1 MALAARAAA
10 RGLLRR
16 RSPLA
21 ALQQDRS
28 QSGQPRRRA
37 ARQQDRSKSAQA
49 LAYEED
55 EDDEAPEITI
65 TRSGGAPK
73 PEPAPR
79 PIPSVKD
86 DAAVRAATQACFPV
100 RNDWTRAEVQAVFDQ
115 PLLELIRDA
124 GACHRAHWDSRDV
137 QQCTLLSIKTGGC
150 TEDCG
155 YCSQS
160 VRHKTHVKPTKQLP
174 VDEVVDAAKRAK
186 AAGSTR
192 FCMGAAWRELGGKK
206 KAFREIL
213 EMVSRVNAEGLE
225 VCATLGMLNPEQ
237 AKQLKEAGLHAYN
250 HNLDT
255 SREFYP
261 SVIKTRTYD
270 DRLNTIANVKA
281 AGLSVCSG
289 AILGLGEEDKD
300 RIGLLHELA
309 SLKGGHPESVPI
321 NALVAVEGTPIGD
334 SKATKVDVFEMVRM
348 IAAARVVLPKTMV
361 RLSAGRSEFSKGE
374 QALMFLAGSNS
385 IFNGDKLLTTPNPEF
400 GEDQALFALLGLEGL
415 KPNPLLEH
423 KAEGGHSAARVTV

>member
-1 MALAARAAA
+1 MALVTRAA

-16 RSPLA
+16 RAPLA
-21 ALQQDRS
+21 CLQQDRLKS
-28 QSGQPRRRA
+28 QA
-37 ARQQDRSKSAQA
+37 V
-49 LAYEED
+49 AYEEED
-55 EDDEAPEITI
+55 EDYAPEINV
-65 TRSGGAPK
+65 TRTRPEAPK
-73 PEPAPR
+73 PDRQPKPYR
-79 PIPSVKD
+79 SVAD
-86 DAAVRAATQACFPV
+86 DEAVRAATQACFPT
-100 RNDWTRAEVQAVFDQ
+100 RNDWTRAEVQAVYDQ

-174 VDEVVDAAKRAK
+174 VEEVVESARRAK

-192 FCMGAAWRELGGKK
+192 FCMGAAWRELGNKK

-270 DRLNTIANVKA
+270 DRLNTIQNVKD
-281 AGLSVCSG
+281 AGISVCSG
-289 AILGLGEEDKD
+289 GILGLGEEEKD

-334 SKATKVDVFEMVRM
+334 SGKAKRVDVFEMVRM
-348 IAAARVVLPKTMV
+348 IAAARIILPKTMV
-361 RLSAGRSEFSKGE
+361 RLSAGRLEFTQGE
-374 QALMFLAGSNS
+374 QALMFLAGANS

-400 GEDQALFALLGLEGL
+400 DSDTQLFELLGLEGL
-415 KPNPLLEH
+415 KPNPRLEH
-423 KAEGGHSAARVTV
+423 KAEGGHAAARA

>member
-1 MALAARAAA
+1 MALVTRAA

-16 RSPLA
+16 RAPLA
-21 ALQQDRS
+21 CLQQDRLKS
-28 QSGQPRRRA
+28 QA
-37 ARQQDRSKSAQA
+37 V
-49 LAYEED
+49 AYEEED
-55 EDDEAPEITI
+55 EDYAPEINV
-65 TRSGGAPK
+65 TRTRPEAPK
-73 PEPAPR
+73 PDRQPR
-79 PIPSVKD
+79 PYRSVAD
-86 DAAVRAATQACFPV
+86 DEAVRAATQACFPT
-100 RNDWTRAEVQAVFDQ
+100 RNDWTRAEVQAVYDQ

-174 VDEVVDAAKRAK
+174 VDEVVESARRAK

-192 FCMGAAWRELGGKK
+192 FCMGAAWRELGNKK

-237 AKQLKEAGLHAYN
+237 ARQLKEAGLHAYN

-270 DRLNTIANVKA
+270 DRLNTIQNVKD
-281 AGLSVCSG
+281 AGISVCSG
-289 AILGLGEEDKD
+289 GILGLGEEEKD

-334 SKATKVDVFEMVRM
+334 SGKAKRVDVFEMVRM
-348 IAAARVVLPKTMV
+348 IAAARIILPKTMV
-361 RLSAGRSEFSKGE
+361 RLSAGRLEFTQGE
-374 QALMFLAGSNS
+374 QALMFLAGANS

-400 GEDQALFALLGLEGL
+400 DSDTQLFELLGLEGL
-415 KPNPLLEH
+415 KPNPRLEH
-423 KAEGGHSAARVTV
+423 KAEGGHAAARA

>member
-1 MALAARAAA
+1 MALVTRAA

-16 RSPLA
+16 RAPLA
-21 ALQQDRS
+21 CLQQDRLKS
-28 QSGQPRRRA
+28 QA
-37 ARQQDRSKSAQA
+37 V
-49 LAYEED
+49 AYEEED
-55 EDDEAPEITI
+55 EDYAPEINV
-65 TRSGGAPK
+65 TRTRPEAPK
-73 PEPAPR
+73 PDRQPKPYR
-79 PIPSVKD
+79 SVAD
-86 DAAVRAATQACFPV
+86 DEAVRAATQACFPT
-100 RNDWTRAEVQAVFDQ
+100 RNDWTRAEVQAVYDQ

-174 VDEVVDAAKRAK
+174 VDEVVESARRAK

-192 FCMGAAWRELGGKK
+192 FCMGAAWRELGNKK

-270 DRLNTIANVKA
+270 DRLNTIQNVKD
-281 AGLSVCSG
+281 AGISVCSG
-289 AILGLGEEDKD
+289 GILGLGEEEKD

-334 SKATKVDVFEMVRM
+334 SGKAKRVDVFEMVRM
-348 IAAARVVLPKTMV
+348 IAAARIILPKTMV
-361 RLSAGRSEFSKGE
+361 RLSAGRLEFTQGE
-374 QALMFLAGSNS
+374 QALMFLAGANS

-400 GEDQALFALLGLEGL
+400 DSDTQLFELLGLEGL
-415 KPNPLLEH
+415 KPNPRLEH
-423 KAEGGHSAARVTV
+423 KAEGGHAAARA

>member
-1 MALAARAAA
+1 MALVTRAA

-16 RSPLA
+16 RAPLA
-21 ALQQDRS
+21 CLQQDRLKS
-28 QSGQPRRRA
+28 QA
-37 ARQQDRSKSAQA
+37 V
-49 LAYEED
+49 AYEED
-55 EDDEAPEITI
+55 DEDYAPEINV
-65 TRSGGAPK
+65 TRTRPEAPK
-73 PEPAPR
+73 PDRQPKPYR
-79 PIPSVKD
+79 SVAD
-86 DAAVRAATQACFPV
+86 DEAVRAATQACFPT
-100 RNDWTRAEVQAVFDQ
+100 RNDWTRAEVQAVYDQ

-174 VDEVVDAAKRAK
+174 VEEVVESARRAK

-192 FCMGAAWRELGGKK
+192 FCMGAAWRELGNKK

-270 DRLNTIANVKA
+270 DRLNTIQNVKD
-281 AGLSVCSG
+281 AGISVCSG
-289 AILGLGEEDKD
+289 GILGLGEEEKD

-334 SKATKVDVFEMVRM
+334 SGKAKRVDVFEMVRM
-348 IAAARVVLPKTMV
+348 IAAARIILPKTMV
-361 RLSAGRSEFSKGE
+361 RLSAGRLEFTQGE
-374 QALMFLAGSNS
+374 QALMFLAGANS
-385 IFNGDKLLTTPNPEF
+385 IFNGDKLLTTPNTEF
-400 GEDQALFALLGLEGL
+400 DSDTQLFELLGLEGL
-415 KPNPLLEH
+415 KPNPRLEH
-423 KAEGGHSAARVTV
+423 KAEGGHAAARA

>member
-1 MALAARAAA
+1 MALASRAAA
-10 RGLLRR
+10 RLLRR

-21 ALQQDRS
+21 CLQQGKS
-28 QSGQPRRRA
+28 TA
-37 ARQQDRSKSAQA
+37 AV
-49 LAYEED
+49 AYEED
-55 EDDEAPEITI
+55 EDYAPEINV
-65 TRSGGAPK
+65 TRTRPEAPQPDRKPK
-73 PEPAPR
+73 PYR
-79 PIPSVKD
+79 SVAD
-86 DAAVRAATQACFPV
+86 DAAVRAATQACFPT
-100 RNDWTRAEVQAVFDQ
+100 RNDWTRAEVQAVYDQ

-174 VDEVVDAAKRAK
+174 VDEVVESARRAK

-192 FCMGAAWRELGGKK
+192 FCMGAAWRELGNKK

-270 DRLNTIANVKA
+270 DRLNTIQNVKE
-281 AGLSVCSG
+281 AGISVCSG
-289 AILGLGEEDKD
+289 GILGLGEEEKD

-334 SKATKVDVFEMVRM
+334 SGKAKRVDVFEMVRM
-348 IAAARVVLPKTMV
+348 IAAARIILPKTMV
-361 RLSAGRSEFSKGE
+361 RLSAGRLEFSQGE
-374 QALMFLAGSNS
+374 QALMFLAGANS

-400 GEDQALFALLGLEGL
+400 DSDTQLFQLLGLEGL
-415 KPNPLLEH
+415 KPNPRLEH
-423 KAEGGHSAARVTV
+423 KAEGGHAAARA

>member
-1 MALAARAAA
+1 MALVTRAA

-16 RSPLA
+16 RAPLA
-21 ALQQDRS
+21 CLQQDRLKS
-28 QSGQPRRRA
+28 QA
-37 ARQQDRSKSAQA
+37 V
-49 LAYEED
+49 AYEED
-55 EDDEAPEITI
+55 DEDYAPEITV
-65 TRSGGAPK
+65 TRTRPEQLPK
-73 PEPAPR
+73 PERQPKPYR
-79 PIPSVKD
+79 SVAD
-86 DAAVRAATQACFPV
+86 DEAVRAATQACFPT
-100 RNDWTRAEVQAVFDQ
+100 RNDWTRAEVQAVYDQ

-174 VDEVVDAAKRAK
+174 VDEVVESARRAK

-192 FCMGAAWRELGGKK
+192 FCMGAAWRELGNKK

-237 AKQLKEAGLHAYN
+237 ARQLKEAGLHAYN

-270 DRLNTIANVKA
+270 DRLNTIQNVKE
-281 AGLSVCSG
+281 AGISVCSG
-289 AILGLGEEDKD
+289 GILGLGEEEKD

-334 SKATKVDVFEMVRM
+334 SGKAKRVDVFEMVRM
-348 IAAARVVLPKTMV
+348 IAAARIILPKTMV
-361 RLSAGRSEFSKGE
+361 RLSAGRLEFSQGE
-374 QALMFLAGSNS
+374 QALMFLAGANS

-400 GEDQALFALLGLEGL
+400 DSDTQLFELLGLEGL
-415 KPNPLLEH
+415 KPNPRLEH
-423 KAEGGHSAARVTV
+423 KAEGGHAAARA

>member
-1 MALAARAAA
+1 MALVTRAA

-21 ALQQDRS
+21 CLQQDRLKS
-28 QSGQPRRRA
+28 QA
-37 ARQQDRSKSAQA
+37 V
-49 LAYEED
+49 AYEED
-55 EDDEAPEITI
+55 DEDYAPEINV
-65 TRSGGAPK
+65 TRTRPEAPK
-73 PEPAPR
+73 PDRQPR
-79 PIPSVKD
+79 PYRSVAD
-86 DAAVRAATQACFPV
+86 DEAVRAATQACFPT
-100 RNDWTRAEVQAVFDQ
+100 RNDWTRAEVQAVYDQ

-174 VDEVVDAAKRAK
+174 VEEVVESARRAK

-192 FCMGAAWRELGGKK
+192 FCMGAAWRELGNKK

-237 AKQLKEAGLHAYN
+237 ARQLKEAGLHAYN

-270 DRLNTIANVKA
+270 DRLNTIQNVKD
-281 AGLSVCSG
+281 AGISVCSG
-289 AILGLGEEDKD
+289 GILGLGEEEKD

-334 SKATKVDVFEMVRM
+334 SGKAKRVDVFAMVRM
-348 IAAARVVLPKTMV
+348 IAAARIILPKTMV
-361 RLSAGRSEFSKGE
+361 RLSAGRLEFSQGE
-374 QALMFLAGSNS
+374 QALMFLAGANS

-400 GEDQALFALLGLEGL
+400 DSDTQLFELLGLEGL
-415 KPNPLLEH
+415 KPNPRLEH
-423 KAEGGHSAARVTV
+423 KAEGGHAAARA

>member
-1 MALAARAAA
+1 MALASRAAA
-10 RGLLRR
+10 RLLRR

-21 ALQQDRS
+21 CLQQGKS
-28 QSGQPRRRA
+28 TA
-37 ARQQDRSKSAQA
+37 AVQ
-49 LAYEED
+49 LEED
-55 EDDEAPEITI
+55 EDYAPETITI
-65 TRSGGAPK
+65 TRTRPESPQPERQPK
-73 PEPAPR
+73 PYR
-79 PIPSVKD
+79 SVAD
-86 DAAVRAATQACFPV
+86 DAAVRAATQACFPT
-100 RNDWTRAEVQAVFDQ
+100 RNDWTRAEVQAVYDQ
-115 PLLELIRDA
+115 PLLELTRDA

-174 VDEVVDAAKRAK
+174 VDEVVESARRAK

-192 FCMGAAWRELGGKK
+192 FCMGAAWRELGNKK

-270 DRLNTIANVKA
+270 DRLNTIQNVKD
-281 AGLSVCSG
+281 AGISVCSG
-289 AILGLGEEDKD
+289 GILGLGEEEKD

-334 SKATKVDVFEMVRM
+334 SGKAKRVDVFEMVRM
-348 IAAARVVLPKTMV
+348 IAAARIILPKTMV
-361 RLSAGRSEFSKGE
+361 RLSAGRLEFSQGE
-374 QALMFLAGSNS
+374 QALMFLAGANS

-400 GEDQALFALLGLEGL
+400 DSDTQLFELLGLEGL
-415 KPNPLLEH
+415 KPNPRLEH
-423 KAEGGHSAARVTV
+423 KAEGGHAAARA

>member
-1 MALAARAAA
+1 MALVTRAA

-16 RSPLA
+16 RAPLA
-21 ALQQDRS
+21 CL
-28 QSGQPRRRA
+28 
-37 ARQQDRSKSAQA
+37 QQDRSKSTAV
-49 LAYEED
+49 AYEED
-55 EDDEAPEITI
+55 EDYAPEITV
-65 TRSGGAPK
+65 TRTRPEAPK
-73 PEPAPR
+73 PERQPKPYR
-79 PIPSVKD
+79 SVAD
-86 DAAVRAATQACFPV
+86 DAAVRTATQACFPT
-100 RNDWTRAEVQAVFDQ
+100 RNDWTRAEVQAVYDQ

-174 VDEVVDAAKRAK
+174 VEEVVESARRAK

-192 FCMGAAWRELGGKK
+192 FCMGAAWRELGNKK

-237 AKQLKEAGLHAYN
+237 AKQLKAAGLHAYN

-270 DRLNTIANVKA
+270 DRLNTIQNVKE
-281 AGLSVCSG
+281 AGISVCSG
-289 AILGLGEEDKD
+289 GILGLGEEEKD

-334 SKATKVDVFEMVRM
+334 SGKAKRVDVFEMVRM
-348 IAAARVVLPKTMV
+348 IAAARIILPKTMV
-361 RLSAGRSEFSKGE
+361 RLSAGRLEFTQGE
-374 QALMFLAGSNS
+374 QALMFLAGANS

-400 GEDQALFALLGLEGL
+400 DSDTQLFELLGLEGL
-415 KPNPLLEH
+415 KPNPRLEH
-423 KAEGGHSAARVTV
+423 KAEGGHAAARA

>member
-1 MALAARAAA
+1 MALVTRAA

-21 ALQQDRS
+21 CLQQDRLKS
-28 QSGQPRRRA
+28 QA
-37 ARQQDRSKSAQA
+37 V
-49 LAYEED
+49 AYEED
-55 EDDEAPEITI
+55 DEDYAPEINV
-65 TRSGGAPK
+65 TRTRPEAPK
-73 PEPAPR
+73 PDRQPR
-79 PIPSVKD
+79 PYRSVAD
-86 DAAVRAATQACFPV
+86 DEAVRAATQACFPT
-100 RNDWTRAEVQAVFDQ
+100 RNDWTRAEVQAVYDQ

-174 VDEVVDAAKRAK
+174 VEEVVESARRAK

-192 FCMGAAWRELGGKK
+192 FCMGAAWRELGNKK

-237 AKQLKEAGLHAYN
+237 ARQLKEAGLHAYN

-270 DRLNTIANVKA
+270 DRLNTIQNVKD
-281 AGLSVCSG
+281 AGISVCSG
-289 AILGLGEEDKD
+289 GILGLGEEEKD

-334 SKATKVDVFEMVRM
+334 SGKAKRVDVFEMVRM
-348 IAAARVVLPKTMV
+348 IAAARIILPKTMV
-361 RLSAGRSEFSKGE
+361 RLSAGRLEFSQGE
-374 QALMFLAGSNS
+374 QALMFLAGANS

-400 GEDQALFALLGLEGL
+400 DSDTQLFELLGLEGL
-415 KPNPLLEH
+415 KPNPRLEH
-423 KAEGGHSAARVTV
+423 KAEGGHAAARA